1 MSNILK
7 RTQHGMDNS
16 DGGGEGP
23 FLVIID
29 FLVERNRT
37 EWCGGEETRP
47 VENFIRLCCAGL
59 RGGR

>member
-1 MSNILK
+1 MGW
-7 RTQHGMDNS
+7 TTVMA
-16 DGGGEGP
+16 GGEGP